1 MFWTASRL
9 GDFELQATDGPI
21 GAIRDCLI
29 DDRAWKLRWFVV
41 DTGTWLPGRRV
52 LITPDRIEAT
62 GGETG
67 GETGDVPPEIGVAIS
82 RAEVKASPP
91 SDEKAGVSRE
101 YEEAL
106 VGHYG
111 WQSYWTGLGHAPP
124 PEGQPELCS
133 ADDLLGYHIV
143 AEDGRIGHVDE
154 ILIDPDQWVVRY
166 LVVDTRDWWPGKLV
180 LLVPQAIAAIE
191 AESRTVRVK
200 LTREQIRNGPAFDP
214 DQTIDRKIEEQF
226 LGYYGYPVY
235 W

>member
-21 GAIRDCLI
+21 GAIRDCLV
-29 DDRAWKLRWFVV
+29 DDRAWKVRWFVV

-52 LITPDRIEAT
+52 LIAPERVEAS
-62 GGETG
+62 E
-67 GETGDVPPEIGVAIS
+67 GDPPGLGLAIT

-91 SDEKAGVSRE
+91 YDDEAPVSRE

-106 VGHYG
+106 AGHYG
-111 WQSYWTGLGHAPP
+111 WQSYWTGLGHAAPA
-124 PEGQPELCS
+124 EGQPGLLS
-133 ADDLLGYHIV
+133 ADDMLGYHIE

-154 ILIDPDQWVVRY
+154 LLIDPDGWILRY
-166 LVVDTRDWWPGKLV
+166 VVVDTRDWWPGKLV
-180 LLVPQAIAAIE
+180 LLVPPALTGID
-191 AESRTVRVK
+191 AESRTVRVG
-200 LTREQIRNGPAFDP
+200 LSREQIRSGPAFDP

-226 LGYYGYPVY
+226 LDYYGYPVY

>member
-9 GDFELQATDGPI
+9 GDFELQATDGAI
-21 GAIRDCLI
+21 GAIHDCLI
-29 DDRAWKLRWFVV
+29 DDPGWKVRWFVV

-52 LITPDRIEAT
+52 LIAPDRVAAT
-62 GGETG
+62 DGE
-67 GETGDVPPEIGVAIS
+67 PPELRLAIS

-91 SDEKAGVSRE
+91 YDDEAPVSRE

-111 WQSYWTGLGHAPP
+111 WQSYWTGLGPAASS
-124 PEGQPELCS
+124 EVQPSGPRS
-133 ADDLLGYHIV
+133 ADDLLGYHIE

-154 ILIDPDQWVVRY
+154 VLIDPDGWIVRY
-166 LVVDTRDWWPGKLV
+166 LVVDTSDWWPGKLV
-180 LLVPQAIAAIE
+180 LLVPQALGAIDPE
-191 AESRTVRVK
+191 GRRVPVK

-214 DQTIDRKIEEQF
+214 DQTIDRRIEEQF